1 MTLFPEQVENFLRT
15 SIIGRALQKNLFEL
29 YCHNIR
35 DYTTNKQKQVDD
47 YPYGGG
53 KGMVMQ
59 AQPIWDC
66 YRAICK
72 QVKNP
77 YVIYLSPKGRRFTQT
92 RAKRLKKHENIIL
105 LCGHYEGIDQRVLD
119 MIVHEEISVGDYIL
133 TGGELP
139 AMIVVDTVARMLPG
153 VLADA
158 SCYEEESIYSGLLEY
173 PQYSRPAL
181 FEGRPVPPV
190 LTGGNHAEIAR
201 WRKEQALELT
211 RQRRKDLY
219 RAYLKKNSK

>member
-173 PQYSRPAL
+173 PQKSRTAL

>member
-1 MTLFPEQVENFLRT
+1 
-15 SIIGRALQKNLFEL
+15 
-29 YCHNIR
+29 
-35 DYTTNKQKQVDD
+35 
-47 YPYGGG
+47 
-53 KGMVMQ
+53 
-59 AQPIWDC
+59 
-66 YRAICK
+66 
-72 QVKNP
+72 
-77 YVIYLSPKGRRFTQT
+77 
-92 RAKRLKKHENIIL
+92 
-105 LCGHYEGIDQRVLD
+105 
-119 MIVHEEISVGDYIL
+119 
-133 TGGELP
+133 
-139 AMIVVDTVARMLPG
+139 MIVVDTVARMLPG

-181 FEGRPVPPV
+181 FVGRPVPPV